1 MGQSKAAGG
10 IRLCLSALPCSLRTD
25 FDDAAWLF
33 HSIEIIWALILFGVA
48 LYLRISADRAEAQIS
63 AWPGE
68 SP

>member
-1 MGQSKAAGG
+1 
-10 IRLCLSALPCSLRTD
+10 LV
-25 FDDAAWLF
+25 F
-33 HSIEIIWALILFGVA
+33 HSIEIIWTLILFGVA